1 LSAARI
7 RIDWEDRTLSG
18 GLDDGE
24 IKESVL
30 ETEIPKSHVQMF
42 R

>member
-1 LSAARI
+1 LPATRI
-7 RIDWEDRTLSG
+7 RISWEDRTLSG
-18 GLDDGE
+18 GLDDWK
-24 IKESVL
+24 IIESVL